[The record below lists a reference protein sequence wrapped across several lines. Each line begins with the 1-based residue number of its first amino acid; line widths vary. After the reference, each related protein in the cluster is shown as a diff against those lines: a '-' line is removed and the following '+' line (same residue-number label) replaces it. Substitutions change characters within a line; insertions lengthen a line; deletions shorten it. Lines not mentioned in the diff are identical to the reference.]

1 MNIINFK
8 NIKFTALV
16 VGIFYTFIIFDSDYN
31 QLALFKFN
39 YYFDELANI
48 SLTIGQGL
56 EGLIIAFMPYISLRI
71 YESFYRNEDK

>member
-16 VGIFYTFIIFDSDYN
+16 LGIFYTFIIFDSDYN
-31 QLALFKFN
+31 QLAFFKFN

>member
-16 VGIFYTFIIFDSDYN
+16 LGIVYTFIIFDSSYN
-31 QLALFKFN
+31 QLAFFKFN
-39 YYFDELANI
+39 YYFDELSSI
-48 SLTIGQGL
+48 SLTIGHGL

>member
-16 VGIFYTFIIFDSDYN
+16 LGIFYTFIIFDSDYN